1 MKQGSSSMNVLGAIY
16 SWMKERNMG
25 SKVKW
30 RSKSSKVGHKQTL
43 HKDRLEIRPN
53 YKCMWE
59 SFLSIFSLVHISRH
73 DTAHPKCKHRLP
85 QTVRF
90 FRRMLLFLLIILKNC
105 CDLKLHR

>member
-43 HKDRLEIRPN
+43 HKDRLEILGPITN
-53 YKCMWE
+53 VCGNHF
-59 SFLSIFSLVHISRH
+59 FLFSAWYTYQGMIQHILSANIDFH
-73 DTAHPKCKHRLP
+73 
-85 QTVRF
+85 
-90 FRRMLLFLLIILKNC
+90 
-105 CDLKLHR
+105 KL